1 MDRRELLR
9 AMVAAVGTTIAGA
22 ESARA
27 NAFRAGQAPAKSPA
41 GGAQAGGAGKAARP
55 QRVTLAEFEPLA
67 QRRIS
72 RMAFEYIAGG
82 GADEITLRR
91 NRAAFDDLRLKPR
104 VLKDVSRLDT
114 RLHLLGHQLD
124 FPVLLAPA
132 AYHKLV
138 HPRGELATAEGASA
152 ARALMVLSSFA
163 TTAVEDVARAARSPW
178 WFQLYS
184 MPDRAFTKDLIQR
197 AEAAAATAVVITVDT
212 PVLPTRD
219 RETRSS
225 FALPPGMAIENL
237 RPLLERNKRLDT
249 SHRGKGGGIY
259 SDVLNPQFTWETVAW
274 VRSFAKVPVL
284 LKGLVA
290 PEDARIAAEHEV
302 DGIIVSNH
310 GGRNLDTSPATI
322 EALPRINEAVLGRLP
337 ILMDGGVRRGTDVVK
352 ALALGAQAVLIGRP
366 YLWALGVDGA
376 AGIQRVCEILRTE
389 LEAAMALCG
398 VTSLDAI
405 DRRVL
410 W

>member
-1 MDRRELLR
+1 MDRRELLHS
-9 AMVAAVGTTIAGA
+9 MVAALAAAVAGA
-22 ESARA
+22 ETARA
-27 NAFRAGQAPAKSPA
+27 GGLRSAGQAPAKAA
-41 GGAQAGGAGKAARP
+41 GATGAGKASAGAKP
-55 QRVTLAEFEPLA
+55 VTLAEFEPLA

-72 RMAFEYIAGG
+72 RMAYEYIAGG
-82 GADEITLRR
+82 GADEITLHR
-91 NRAAFDDLRLKPR
+91 NRQAFDALRLKPR
-104 VLKDVSRLDT
+104 VLKDVSQLDT
-114 RLHLLGHQLD
+114 RVELLGQKLD
-124 FPVLLAPA
+124 YPILLAPA

-138 HPRGELATAEGASA
+138 HPRGELATAEGATA

-163 TTAVEDVARAARSPW
+163 TTRIEDVAGATRSPW

-197 AEAAAATAVVITVDT
+197 AEAAGARALVITVDT

-219 RETRSS
+219 RETRSN

-237 RPLLERNKRLDT
+237 RPLLEKNKQLDA

-259 SDVLNPQFTWETVAW
+259 SDVLNPKFTWETVAW

-284 LKGLVA
+284 LKGIVA
-290 PEDARIAAEHEV
+290 PEDARMAAEHEV

-322 EALPRINEAVLGRLP
+322 EALPQINEAVLGRVP

-352 ALALGAQAVLIGRP
+352 ALALGAKAVLIGRP

-376 AGIQRVCEILRTE
+376 SGVQRVCEILRTE

-398 VTSLDAI
+398 VTSLTQI

-410 W
+410 WS

>member
-1 MDRRELLR
+1 MDRRELLSS
-9 AMVAAVGTTIAGA
+9 MVAMLAATVAGA
-22 ESARA
+22 EPARA
-27 NAFRAGQAPAKSPA
+27 GGFRPAGQAPAKAP
-41 GGAQAGGAGKAARP
+41 GAVGAGKSAAGARP
-55 QRVTLAEFEPLA
+55 VTLPDFEPLA

-72 RMAFEYIAGG
+72 RMAYEYIAGG

-114 RLHLLGHQLD
+114 RLDLLGRKLEY
-124 FPVLLAPA
+124 PILLAPT

-138 HPRGELATAEGASA
+138 HPRGEVATAEGAGA
-152 ARALMVLSSFA
+152 AGALMVLSSFA
-163 TTAVEDVARAARSPW
+163 TTSVEEVARAARSPW

-184 MPDRAFTKDLIQR
+184 MPDRAFTRDLVQR
-197 AEAAAATAVVITVDT
+197 AEAAGATALVITVDT

-219 RETRSS
+219 RETRSN

-237 RPLLERNKRLDT
+237 RPLLEKNKQLDA

-284 LKGLVA
+284 LKGIVA
-290 PEDARIAAEHEV
+290 PEDARIAAEHQV
-302 DGIIVSNH
+302 GGIIVSNH

-322 EALPRINEAVLGRLP
+322 EALPRINEAVLGRVPL
-337 ILMDGGVRRGTDVVK
+337 LLDGGVRRGTDVVK

-366 YLWALGVDGA
+366 YLWALSVEGATGV
-376 AGIQRVCEILRTE
+376 QRVCEILRTE
-389 LEAAMALCG
+389 LEAALALCG
-398 VTSLDAI
+398 VTSLEQV